1 MFNIVWLN
9 TTKKINKAYHLIN
22 IFNQLYYPTISK
34 ERSYFMIKD
43 VKKEHLY
50 IKNDKKE
57 KCFLSDFKSFIK
69 YYVNN
74 ADFINLQGE

>member
-1 MFNIVWLN
+1 
-9 TTKKINKAYHLIN
+9 
-22 IFNQLYYPTISK
+22 
-34 ERSYFMIKD
+34 MIKD

-57 KCFLSDFKSFIK
+57 KGFLSDFKSFIK

>member
-1 MFNIVWLN
+1 
-9 TTKKINKAYHLIN
+9 
-22 IFNQLYYPTISK
+22 
-34 ERSYFMIKD
+34 MIKD

-57 KCFLSDFKSFIK
+57 KGFLSNFKNFIK

-74 ADFINLQGE
+74 ADLINLQGE